1 MIFPLFACDKY
12 LINRRSNTFRDT
24 SSPSLQYLSVD
35 QALADLARF
44 IETRKRR
51 EGFENSTVIV
61 FGGSYAGSVA
71 TWLRLKY
78 PHLVQGALASSAPI
92 FAKADF
98 YGMVE

>member
-1 MIFPLFACDKY
+1 M
-12 LINRRSNTFRDT
+12 
-24 SSPSLQYLSVD
+24 QYLSVD

-51 EGFENSTVIV
+51 EGFENSTVVV

-98 YGMVE
+98 YGITEE